1 MMKLLIAIVGRD
13 DAAPVVEAFTQEG
26 LSATLIGAQGGF
38 LREGNAAILAGLE
51 DRLLPRAFRLL
62 QNYCR
67 RRTTILPSDLGG
79 AMQEWS
85 VPEVVQVEV
94 GGAVVFVL
102 PVAHFER
109 F

>member
-1 MMKLLIAIVGRD
+1 MMKLLVAIVGRD

-38 LREGNAAILAGLE
+38 LREGNAAILVGID
-51 DRLLPRAFRLL
+51 DRLVPRAFRLL
-62 QNYCR
+62 QTYCR
-67 RRTTILPSDLGG
+67 RRTTVLPADLGG
-79 AMQEWS
+79 AMQEWAT
-85 VPEVVQVEV
+85 PEVVEVEV

-102 PVAHFER
+102 PVARFER